1 MLLVIYIF
9 INRRTRDMKAICI
22 TIPKKIKWEDYKK
35 ELKAVEDGSQVLNF
49 KVPNLPKDIKNIR
62 RCYLC
67 YDGKIIG
74 WHNIVGYAKDG
85 DFECTTTGKRWE
97 GNFIQRSGLFHYLKE
112 PIECKAFRGFKYIE
126 I

>member
-1 MLLVIYIF
+1 
-9 INRRTRDMKAICI
+9 MKAICI

-74 WHNIVGYAKDG
+74 WHNIVDMPKMGTLNVQLQANDG
-85 DFECTTTGKRWE
+85 KVTLFSVAVCSTT
-97 GNFIQRSGLFHYLKE
+97 
-112 PIECKAFRGFKYIE
+112 
-126 I
+126 

>member
-35 ELKAVEDGSQVLNF
+35 ELNF

-97 GNFIQRSGLFHYLKE
+97 GNFIQRSGLFHYLKK

>member
-1 MLLVIYIF
+1 
-9 INRRTRDMKAICI
+9 MKAICI
-22 TIPKKIKWEDYKK
+22 TIPKKIKWEEYKK

-97 GNFIQRSGLFHYLKE
+97 GNFIQRSGLFHYLKK

>member
-1 MLLVIYIF
+1 
-9 INRRTRDMKAICI
+9 MKAICI

-49 KVPNLPKDIKNIR
+49 KVPNLPKDIKSIR

-85 DFECTTTGKRWE
+85 DFEVQLPENDGKVTLFSVVESFTT
-97 GNFIQRSGLFHYLKE
+97 
-112 PIECKAFRGFKYIE
+112 
-126 I
+126 